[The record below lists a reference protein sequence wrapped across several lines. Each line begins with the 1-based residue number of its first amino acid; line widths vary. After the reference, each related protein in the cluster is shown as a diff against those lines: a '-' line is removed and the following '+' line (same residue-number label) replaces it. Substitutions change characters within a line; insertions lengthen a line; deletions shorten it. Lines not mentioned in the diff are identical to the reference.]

1 MPTSY
6 DYAAPQQQQQHHLAP
21 VPTPRTR
28 LSFPIDRLRQEILS
42 QLEFYLS
49 PDNMAQDLYLR
60 QQMDSQGWVRIE
72 MLASFKRVQSKTSD
86 INLVRDVLGLSHYA
100 ELRGD
105 WVRST
110 EGWERF
116 VLPTALPSVVDA
128 ETPSPY
134 SLLLQADKAEHVH
147 APVDDGEEVDEEDE
161 EDVVFVMG
169 REAQAWSPE
178 RPR

>member
-1 MPTSY
+1 
-6 DYAAPQQQQQHHLAP
+6 
-21 VPTPRTR
+21 TR

-49 PDNMAQDLYLR
+49 PDNMATDFFLR

-72 MLASFKRVQSKTSD
+72 VLASFKRVQQKTHDVS
-86 INLVRDVLGLSHYA
+86 LVRDVLALSDYA
-100 ELRGD
+100 EIRGE

-110 EGWERF
+110 EGWEQF
-116 VLPTALPSVVDA
+116 VLPTARPSVVDQ
-128 ETPSPY
+128 EMH
-134 SLLLQADKAEHVH
+134 SLLMQADKAGYSPAADTEEM
-147 APVDDGEEVDEEDE
+147 DDEDE

>member
-1 MPTSY
+1 MPTNY
-6 DYAAPQQQQQHHLAP
+6 DYAQASAAQLAP
-21 VPTPRTR
+21 VPTLRTR

-49 PDNMAQDLYLR
+49 PDNMATDLYLR

-72 MLASFKRVQSKTSD
+72 VLASFKRVQSKTSD
-86 INLVRDVLGLSHYA
+86 VNLVRDVLGLSDYA
-100 ELRGD
+100 EIRGE

-110 EGWERF
+110 EGWEKF
-116 VLPTALPSVVDA
+116 VLPTAQPSVVDA
-128 ETPSPY
+128 ESSY
-134 SLLLQADKAEHVH
+134 SLLLQADKAGH
-147 APVDDGEEVDEEDE
+147 APVDDTDEMDEEEE

>member
-1 MPTSY
+1 MPTGY
-6 DYAAPQQQQQHHLAP
+6 DYPQAPAHHLAP

-28 LSFPIDRLRQEILS
+28 LSFPIDRLRHEILS

-49 PDNMAQDLYLR
+49 PDNMATDLYLR
-60 QQMDSQGWVRIE
+60 KQMDSQGWVPIE
-72 MLASFKRVQSKTSD
+72 MLASFKRVQAKTSD
-86 INLVRDVLGLSHYA
+86 VNLVRDVLGLSEYA
-100 ELRGD
+100 EIRGD

-110 EGWERF
+110 DGWEKF
-116 VLPTALPSVVDA
+116 VLPTARPSVLDV
-128 ETPSPY
+128 ETTPY
-134 SLLLQADKAEHVH
+134 SLLMQADKTGHTAAED
-147 APVDDGEEVDEEDE
+147 AEELEEEDE

>member
-1 MPTSY
+1 MPTGY
-6 DYAAPQQQQQHHLAP
+6 DYTAPQHLAP
-21 VPTPRTR
+21 APTLRTR

-49 PDNMAQDLYLR
+49 PDNMATDLYLR

-72 MLASFKRVQSKTSD
+72 VLASFKRVQAKTSD
-86 INLVRDVLGLSHYA
+86 VNLVRDVLGLSDYA
-100 ELRGD
+100 EIRGD

-110 EGWERF
+110 EGWEQF
-116 VLPTALPSVVDA
+116 VLPSARPSVVDT
-128 ETPSPY
+128 ETPY
-134 SLLLQADKAEHVH
+134 SLLLQSDKAGVGTEPEHD
-147 APVDDGEEVDEEDE
+147 AEELEEEDE

-178 RPR
+178 RQR